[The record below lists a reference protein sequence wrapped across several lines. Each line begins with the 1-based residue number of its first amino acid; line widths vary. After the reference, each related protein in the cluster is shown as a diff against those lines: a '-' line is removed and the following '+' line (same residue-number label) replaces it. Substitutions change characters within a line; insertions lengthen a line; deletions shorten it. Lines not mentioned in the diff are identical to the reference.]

1 LKEEV
6 AIEEVEEVAKEL
18 PEGKKEVK
26 GVSASGEVQTFLV
39 DIDQKEKK
47 SIWSTLFE

>member
-1 LKEEV
+1 MKE
-6 AIEEVEEVAKEL
+6 AHEVEEIKPPTKKL

-39 DIDQKEKK
+39 DIEEKEKK
-47 SIWSTLFE
+47 SIWKSLFE